1 MQDLETYSALV
12 ADIYE
17 LSGEHRR
24 WETLLA
30 RIAPFVGGRVAQL
43 AVFSVDAPL
52 QPAWAVTGMPR
63 DAYRNFIYRHA
74 SEDLRLPFILA
85 NQGRV
90 IRAED
95 GVDEARFRATP
106 FYREMVEP
114 LDLPF
119 SLVSYFARE
128 GDVMATLAVM
138 RGRDA
143 GPFDEEERSRLGLLA
158 PHLRRAFELFALL
171 QKAKAQADDIGA
183 ALDLVD
189 AGVFL
194 ASGDLRVAH
203 VNRAGE
209 ELLKSGHGVAI
220 RAGRL
225 AFSDAAA
232 GRELCAAARRALD
245 PGAAASADHIEATLN
260 GCEAPLRVSLH
271 PLGRDGLRASLAPLA
286 ELAVVVR
293 KPGRASRIDAERLM
307 GALKLTPA
315 EAALAASLAAGGS
328 LDDHAR
334 ERGVSK
340 ATVRTQIK
348 ALFAKTETSRQG
360 ALVAALRENLDVT
373 LM

>member
-1 MQDLETYSALV
+1 MHDLETYSALV

-43 AVFSVDAPL
+43 AVFSVDMPR
-52 QPAWAVTGMPR
+52 QPAWAVTGMAR
-63 DAYRNFIYRHA
+63 DDYRDFIYRHA

-114 LDLPF
+114 LDLPY

-143 GPFDEEERSRLGLLA
+143 GPFDEEERTRLNLLA
-158 PHLRRAFELFALL
+158 PHLRRAFELYALL

-209 ELLKSGHGVAI
+209 ELLKSGGVAL

-225 AFSDAAA
+225 ALADAAA
-232 GRELCAAARRALD
+232 ARELSVAAKRALD
-245 PGAAASADHIEATLN
+245 AGAAASADHIEASRE
-260 GCEAPLRVSLH
+260 GCKAPLRVSLH

-286 ELAVVVR
+286 ELAIVVR
-293 KPGRASRIDAERLM
+293 KPQRERRSDTERLM

-334 ERGVSK
+334 ERGVTK